1 MTKRAGSLEAI
12 SVQVADG
19 QSVDWEAAL
28 GGATDDHERNIIASL
43 RVIESVAQVPKPSGS
58 LSGKGVP
65 DLPSNVDLRSTATLN
80 ASIAPS
86 PSHPGTWA
94 HLEVREK
101 LGEGGFAEVYRA
113 WDSRLDRE
121 VALKLLK
128 ADPSPGKASTSRVIK
143 EGRFLARLRHPNVVT
158 VYGAEAHGGRI
169 GLWMELVRGRSLEQV
184 LADRGPFGAREAALV
199 GIDLCRALSAVHRAG
214 VVHRDV
220 KAQNVMREEGGRIV
234 LMDFGAGMEV
244 AGEGEARD
252 TTISGTPLYLAPEL
266 FSGEPATERSDVYSL
281 GVLLYRLVTGAFPI
295 EATTWS
301 DLHGKHARREAT
313 LLRDRR
319 SDLPDTFVKVVERA
333 TAWDPHERFATTGAM
348 EQSLSFA
355 LGAESRPTGAQSTTP
370 VAELQRQARSSASLA
385 FVSMGVLAAGI
396 LVVGL
401 LLFRSMTRGP
411 ASGTPDGAPAQ
422 NQVQRVG
429 GSTGP
434 VGPGTGTG
442 VTSYSVDAVLYRTPA
457 NSDRRERLEQ
467 GSRLSLGDRLNLEF
481 TASKPLHV
489 YVINEDDA
497 GHAYSLFPL
506 PGLEPGNPLPAD
518 ELLLLPGSRGGKPIS
533 WAVNSAGGREHLMI
547 LASPTRLVEFEA
559 AMNGL
564 ARAGEDAVPIPE
576 TAKSHLRGIGGLAQ
590 GPANSTGTSAISLF
604 EMAQELASRTEVVNG
619 VWLRRVE
626 LESPR
631 PE

>member
-1 MTKRAGSLEAI
+1 MTERAGAPDII

-19 QSVDWEAAL
+19 HPVDWDAAL
-28 GGATDDHERNIIASL
+28 SSASDDHERNLIASL
-43 RVIESVAQVPKPSGS
+43 RVIEGVAQLPEPPGSPSGIGRV
-58 LSGKGVP
+58 LGLQPGA
-65 DLPSNVDLRSTATLN
+65 DLRVTASLK
-80 ASIAPS
+80 ASNAPS
-86 PSHPGTWA
+86 SSHLGTWA

-113 WDSRLDRE
+113 WDSRLNRE

-128 ADPSPGKASTSRVIK
+128 ADSSPGKATASRVIK

-158 VYGAEAHGGRI
+158 VYGAETHGGRI
-169 GLWMELVRGRSLEQV
+169 GLWMEFVRGRSLEEV
-184 LADRGPFGAREAALV
+184 LADRGPFGAREAALI

-234 LMDFGAGMEV
+234 LMDFGAGIEV

-266 FSGEPATERSDVYSL
+266 FSGEPVTERSDIYSL

-295 EATTWS
+295 EASSWS
-301 DLHGKHARREAT
+301 ELHGKHARREAT

-319 SDLPDTFVKVVERA
+319 SDLPETFVKVVERA
-333 TAWDPHERFATTGAM
+333 TAWEPHERFATAGAM

-355 LGAESRPTGAQSTTP
+355 LGTESDPTSAQSATP
-370 VAELQRQARSSASLA
+370 AAGLQRQARRSFSFA
-385 FVSMGVLAAGI
+385 FASMGVLVAGV

-401 LLFRSMTRGP
+401 LLFRNM
-411 ASGTPDGAPAQ
+411 
-422 NQVQRVG
+422 QVQRVG
-429 GSTGP
+429 GSTGS
-434 VGPGTGTG
+434 VVSGAG
-442 VTSYSVDAVLYRTPA
+442 VASSYSVDAALYRTPA

-467 GSRLSLGDRLNLEF
+467 GARLSLGDRLNIEF

-518 ELLLLPGSRGGKPIS
+518 KLLLLPGSRGGKPIS
-533 WAVNSAGGREHLMI
+533 WTVNSPGGREHLMI
-547 LASPTRLVEFEA
+547 LASPTRLAEFEA

-564 ARAGEDAVPIPE
+564 ARPGEDAVPIPE
-576 TAKSHLRGIGGLAQ
+576 TVKPHLRGIGGLAE
-590 GPANSTGTSAISLF
+590 GPATSTGPSAGPLF
-604 EMAQELASRTEVVNG
+604 EMAQELASRSEVVNG

-631 PE
+631 PK

>member
-1 MTKRAGSLEAI
+1 MTKRAGDLEII
-12 SVQVADG
+12 SFQVADG
-19 QSVDWEAAL
+19 HPVDWEEAL
-28 GGATDDHERNIIASL
+28 DGATDDHERNIIASL
-43 RVIESVAQVPKPSGS
+43 RVIESVAQLPDAPGSPSETGALGS
-58 LSGKGVP
+58 NT
-65 DLPSNVDLRSTATLN
+65 DLQATATLN
-80 ASIAPS
+80 ASHAPS
-86 PSHPGTWA
+86 SFHLGTWA

-128 ADPSPGKASTSRVIK
+128 ADCLPGTTSASRVIK
-143 EGRFLARLRHPNVVT
+143 EGRFLAKLRHPNVVT
-158 VYGAEAHGGRI
+158 VYGAETHGGRV
-169 GLWMELVRGRSLEQV
+169 GLWMEFVRGRSLEQV
-184 LADRGPFGAREAALV
+184 LADRGPFGAREAALI

-220 KAQNVMREEGGRIV
+220 KAQNVMREEGGRIL
-234 LMDFGAGMEV
+234 LMDFGAGIEV
-244 AGEGEARD
+244 AGEGEGRD

-266 FSGEPATERSDVYSL
+266 FGGEPATERSDVYSL

-295 EATTWS
+295 EATSWS
-301 DLHGKHARREAT
+301 ELHGKHARREAT

-333 TAWDPHERFATTGAM
+333 TAWEPHERFATAGAM

-355 LGAESRPTGAQSTTP
+355 LGTESGPTGAQTTTP
-370 VAELQRQARSSASLA
+370 VAGVQRQARRSLSFA
-385 FVSMGVLAAGI
+385 FASMGVLAAGV

-401 LLFRSMTRGP
+401 LLFRSMARGP
-411 ASGTPDGAPAQ
+411 VPGTSDGAPGQA
-422 NQVQRVG
+422 QVQRVG

-434 VGPGTGTG
+434 VDSGAG
-442 VTSYSVDAVLYRTPA
+442 VASSYSVDAVLYRTPV

-489 YVINEDDA
+489 YVIDEDDA

-518 ELLLLPGSRGGKPIS
+518 QLLLLPGSRGGKPIS
-533 WAVNSAGGREHLMI
+533 WTVNSPGGREHLMI
-547 LASPTRLVEFEA
+547 LASPTRLAEFEA

-564 ARAGEDAVPIPE
+564 ARPGEDAVPIPE
-576 TAKSHLRGIGGLAQ
+576 TAKSHLRGIGGLAE
-590 GPANSTGTSAISLF
+590 GPATSAGTSAVSLF

-631 PE
+631 PR

>member
-1 MTKRAGSLEAI
+1 VTKRAGDLEVI
-12 SVQVADG
+12 SFQVADG
-19 QSVDWEAAL
+19 QPVDWEEAL
-28 GGATDDHERNIIASL
+28 SGATDDHERNMIASL
-43 RVIESVAQVPKPSGS
+43 RVIESVAQLPEAPGSPSET
-58 LSGKGVP
+58 GVP
-65 DLPSNVDLRSTATLN
+65 GSNADLRSTATLN
-80 ASIAPS
+80 ASTAPS
-86 PSHPGTWA
+86 SFHLGTWA

-128 ADPSPGKASTSRVIK
+128 ADGSPAKASASRVIK

-158 VYGAEAHGGRI
+158 VYGAETHGGRI

-184 LADRGPFGAREAALV
+184 LADRGPFGAREAALI

-234 LMDFGAGMEV
+234 LMDFGAGIEV
-244 AGEGEARD
+244 AGEGEERD

-266 FSGEPATERSDVYSL
+266 FGGESATERSDVYSL

-295 EATTWS
+295 EATSWS
-301 DLHGKHARREAT
+301 ELHGKHARREAT

-333 TAWDPHERFATTGAM
+333 TAWEPHERFATAGAM

-355 LGAESRPTGAQSTTP
+355 LGTESGATGAQTITP
-370 VAELQRQARSSASLA
+370 VAELQRQARSSVSLA
-385 FVSMGVLAAGI
+385 FTSLGVLAAGI

-401 LLFRSMTRGP
+401 LFVWSMTRGP
-411 ASGTPDGAPAQ
+411 VPETPSGAVPAQ
-422 NQVQRVG
+422 TQVQRPG
-429 GSTGP
+429 GAGAGIAP
-434 VGPGTGTG
+434 
-442 VTSYSVDAVLYRTPA
+442 SYSVDAVLYRTPA

-467 GSRLSLGDRLNLEF
+467 GSRLALGDRLNLEF

-518 ELLLLPGSRGGKPIS
+518 KLLLLPGSRGGKPIS
-533 WAVNSAGGREHLMI
+533 WAVNSPGGREHLMI

-564 ARAGEDAVPIPE
+564 ARAGEDAVAIPE
-576 TAKSHLRGIGGLAQ
+576 TAKSYLRGIGGLAE
-590 GPANSTGTSAISLF
+590 GPATSTGTSAISLF

-631 PE
+631 PK